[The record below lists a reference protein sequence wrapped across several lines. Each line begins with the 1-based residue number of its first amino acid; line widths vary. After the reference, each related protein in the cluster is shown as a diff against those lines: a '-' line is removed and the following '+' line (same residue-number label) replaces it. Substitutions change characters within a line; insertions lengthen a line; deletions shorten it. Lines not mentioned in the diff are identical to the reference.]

1 MSTQRPDDQASPSTP
16 TGQRF
21 LGGTVHSEGART
33 ATVPRLFATVS
44 ALVLLLLLL
53 FIIVRSFRDQLG
65 TRLLIT
71 AGAVGYQSELIAPL
85 PFVDQ
90 DVAIL
95 RNSPGVSLQI
105 DDEDPE
111 LPNAATEADYARL
124 MNEVLPATGQDTVI
138 LFVRAHAV
146 AARGGMYL
154 LPTDVDPLR
163 PHGGVEIGELLR
175 AVATCPARNKLV
187 LFDAASVDRNM
198 RIGMVGNDFAWHL
211 RREFE
216 ALAADDAE
224 IGNLFVLCSAGDGQ
238 RAWSSSAVQ
247 QSVFSAFAGYCLQ
260 GGVAADGD
268 GEEGRRDS
276 LLTTGEIASFVERN
290 VADWSLKHRGVLQ
303 RPFRLQAGD
312 DFQVAGV
319 SEFLTLESYFS
330 EQIPLARAGERENEE
345 LQQQAEAEGATP
357 DPESPPKA
365 FPTTD
370 VLLGRILLAWQFAD
384 ELRSTTQP
392 FHRPRHWA
400 LYLQSLQRAERLLL
414 AGRLED
420 AESVLETSIVPL
432 EEDLKAP
439 PRERLTHP
447 WSLAYMDLL
456 GDDPTTHP
464 SFVAMQNALNAPTP
478 ANLNRLT
485 TSPMAEAAL
494 ARRLAIAGLA
504 AGEGDDALWTDPD
517 LLQLVVATRTQAE
530 TTARLLS
537 QTSPPDAEAPPSSAP
552 YVLWLC
558 QSAIDRADRLRVAG
572 EQELLIGR
580 PESARFQ
587 LELASRTYD
596 DAENICR
603 ITEQQLNQIHLTVLD
618 LYGFSRWLGH
628 LKRDRA
634 AWIEAAG
641 RLRALVDTTAEFR
654 TQPRPELVPALV
666 GLCDELQRMAAAS
679 ARQALSK
686 SDPVVLDGLLELAS
700 LSPDMRLQ
708 ILTTLVGQ
716 EDAPG
721 RTASLRR
728 YATDPGDAVAFPIP
742 LSVLS
747 EALESR
753 SEELAELFE
762 AWDSRREPL
771 MLSDL
776 RDNESLRAQRSELGD
791 RFREELTRLSADPM
805 QLPPG
810 QSGYEQYVTHL
821 VRSPFQAQLL
831 VLTRFEP
838 TATREIL
845 NRLTADQL
853 AWQLQRLEKETA
865 ATEIDSGRV
874 RAAILKNLRTL
885 NPSYQDSLSR
895 RQQPFFLTQTK
906 TREVASRGEIDVTLQ
921 VNTVLELAAAD
932 RPRLVIDWFAVRDHQ
947 TVIEIENLLTGKLV
961 RPMTS
966 AQSGTDADA
975 EEADDDVSWRTQ
987 IPIDE
992 LMRDTPVP
1000 VRIRLHSTA
1009 DRVAAGTD
1017 EMTAWIELSDSSRYW
1032 VPIEF
1037 SQSGSEETPLEIVVT
1052 DANGA
1057 PAGPAIRVLPN
1068 QSLPMT
1074 VALRSRL
1081 PSPEPVH
1088 LDFVSGDEKATV
1100 EVTAVPGGVP
1110 QPVTPTAD
1118 FQIPVVAGELKIQAR
1133 RGTEVDDVETI
1144 QVDVLNPR
1152 TSFDPRVTF
1161 DPQNSQLQ
1169 ASIRQTAPSRSSDPI
1184 VVMLDIRGTNLSGG
1198 TLTGSIPDLETPAT
1212 LDAIVEA
1219 DELGTPFEAAVG
1231 AAGVP
1236 RLFSFRVDRVTGNV
1250 EALRR
1255 TAVRITSPP
1264 DQQAYRYDVQTEAP
1278 LRVGV
1283 HVDTASE
1290 CEVHIG
1296 IDRNRNEYLENDERL
1311 GGGRFWSGR
1320 HVLTRWSAST
1330 DPPGFQLGSDVSDIS
1345 FELDPAGLVGPQR
1358 ILVQLLSGDRSLTA
1372 GRWVYFLKDP
1382 PKLTFVA
1389 PATAQKVAWG
1399 DPLQITVGCDSPAWR
1414 SIEQIEVGI
1423 DRNNNG
1429 QWDEDETL
1437 SSAQPV
1443 VDGQLAFRTTN
1454 RVTDVFD
1461 SRALLSGPDDPMPT
1475 AAPAAAEGE
1484 ETAATPAEPPGLPT
1498 QVVLMTRGRLPIHTL
1513 GADASAPVETTQT
1526 PVTRQVVTLISQS
1539 EKPPVTGTIVGEVV
1553 TLDGLTQRDAIVALG
1568 MERTQTDDDGR
1579 FEFRNVPVGE
1589 HTVQAGKGKRLG
1601 QQTVE
1606 VAAGEIAL
1614 VRIFIIR
1621 R

>member
-1 MSTQRPDDQASPSTP
+1 MSTQRPDDRATPSAP
-16 TGQRF
+16 SGQRF
-21 LGGTVHSEGART
+21 LGGAVYTESART
-33 ATVPRLFATVS
+33 VTVPRLFATVS

-53 FIIVRSFRDQLG
+53 FVIVRSFRDQLG
-65 TRLLIT
+65 TRLLVT
-71 AGAVGYQSELIAPL
+71 AGAIDYQSELLTPL
-85 PFVDQ
+85 RFVDQ
-90 DVAIL
+90 DVAVI
-95 RNSPGVSLQI
+95 RSAPGVALKV

-111 LPNAATEADYARL
+111 LPNTATEADFARL
-124 MNEVLPATGQDTVI
+124 INEVLPATTQDTLI
-138 LFVRAHAV
+138 LFVRTHAV

-163 PHGGVEIGELLR
+163 PHGGVELGELLR
-175 AVATCPARNKLV
+175 AVADCPARNRFV
-187 LFDAASVDRNM
+187 LFDAASTDRNM
-198 RIGMVGNDFAWHL
+198 RIGMLGNDFAWHL

-216 ALAADDAE
+216 ALTADETD

-238 RAWSSSAVQ
+238 RSWSSSAVQ

-268 GEEGRRDS
+268 GENGRRDS
-276 LLTTGEIASFVERN
+276 LLTAGEIASFVERS

-319 SEFLTLESYFS
+319 SEFLTLESHFS
-330 EQIPLARAGERENEE
+330 EHIPLASAGQKENEE
-345 LQQQAEAEGATP
+345 LQQQAQDEGATP

-370 VLLGRILLAWQFAD
+370 VLLGRILLGWQFA
-384 ELRSTTQP
+384 EQLRSTTQP
-392 FHRPRHWA
+392 FLRPRHWA
-400 LYLQSLQRAERLLL
+400 LYLQSLQQAERLLL
-414 AGRLED
+414 AGRLEA
-420 AESVLETSIVPL
+420 AEASLDTLTGPL
-432 EEDLKAP
+432 EEDLKTP
-439 PRERLTHP
+439 PSELLTHP
-447 WSLAYMDLL
+447 WSLAYLDLL
-456 GDDPTTHP
+456 GDDPASHP
-464 SFVAMQNALNAPTP
+464 SFVALQNALNGPTP
-478 ANLNRLT
+478 ASLNRLT
-485 TSPMAEAAL
+485 TSPLVEASL
-494 ARRLAIAGLA
+494 ARRLAASGMA
-504 AGEGDDALWTDPD
+504 TGQGDDTLWTDPD
-517 LLQLVVATRTQAE
+517 LLQLVITTRTQAE
-530 TTARLLS
+530 TTARLRS
-537 QTSPPDAEAPPSSAP
+537 QTTPLSEETPPSSAP
-552 YVLWLC
+552 YILRLC

-580 PESARFQ
+580 PEAARFQ
-587 LELASRTYD
+587 FELASRTYD
-596 DAENICR
+596 DAASTCR
-603 ITEQQLNQIHLTVLD
+603 LTEQQLNQIHLTVLD
-618 LYGFSRWLGH
+618 LCGLSQWLGH
-628 LKRDRA
+628 SGSDRA
-634 AWIEAAG
+634 AWIETAG
-641 RLRALVDTTAEFR
+641 RLRALVDAISAFR
-654 TQPRPELVPALV
+654 TEPRAELVPALV
-666 GLCDELQRMAAAS
+666 GLCDELQRLATSS

-686 SDPVVLDGLLELAS
+686 SDPAALEGLLELTS

-708 ILTTLVGQ
+708 ILTALVRQ

-721 RTASLRR
+721 KAASLRK
-728 YATDPGDAVAFPIP
+728 YATDPTDAIALPIP
-742 LSVLS
+742 LKALS
-747 EALESR
+747 EALNADSA
-753 SEELAELFE
+753 ELAELFGP
-762 AWDSRREPL
+762 WDSRREPV

-776 RDNESLRAQRSELGD
+776 RDNESLRASRSELGD
-791 RFREELTRLSADPM
+791 RFRQELTRLNADPM

-810 QSGYEQYVTHL
+810 QTGYEQYVTHL

-838 TATREIL
+838 MATRELL

-885 NPSYQDSLSR
+885 DPSYQDALSR
-895 RQQPFFLTQTK
+895 RQQPFFLTGTT
-906 TREVASRGEIDVTLQ
+906 TREVAPSGQIDVQLQ

-947 TVIEIENLLTGKLV
+947 TVLEVENLLTGKRS
-961 RPMTS
+961 RPMAATEPE
-966 AQSGTDADA
+966 TDSTADQTGDA
-975 EEADDDVSWRTQ
+975 VSWRTQ

-1000 VRIRLHSTA
+1000 VRIRLLTQPGN
-1009 DRVAAGTD
+1009 VTAGTG
-1017 EMTAWIELSDSSRYW
+1017 ELTAWIELSDGSRYW

-1037 SQSGSEETPLEIVVT
+1037 SQSGSEETPLEVVVT
-1052 DANGA
+1052 DASGA

-1068 QSLPMT
+1068 QGLPLT

-1081 PSPEPVH
+1081 VSPEPVQI
-1088 LDFVSGDEKATV
+1088 DFVSGSETQTV
-1100 EVTAVPGGVP
+1100 EVTAVPGGIP

-1118 FQIPVVAGELKIQAR
+1118 FEMPIVAGELKIRAR
-1133 RGTEVDDVETI
+1133 RGTEIVDAETI

-1152 TSFDPRVTF
+1152 TSFESTVTF
-1161 DPQNSQLQ
+1161 DPQKGQLQ
-1169 ASIRQTAPSRSSDPI
+1169 ASVRQTAPSRSADPI
-1184 VVMLDIRGTNLSGG
+1184 AVMLDILGTGVTGG

-1236 RLFSFRVDRVTGNV
+1236 RLFTYRVDRVTGNV
-1250 EALRR
+1250 ESIRR

-1264 DQQAYRYDVQTEAP
+1264 DQQAYHYATNAESP
-1278 LRVGV
+1278 LSVGI
-1283 HVDTASE
+1283 HVDSASE

-1320 HVLTRWSAST
+1320 RVVTRWSAST
-1330 DPPGFQLGSDVSDIS
+1330 DPPGFRLASKVSDIA
-1345 FELDPAGLVGPQR
+1345 FDLDPAGLVGPQR
-1358 ILVQLLSGDRSLTA
+1358 ILVQLLAGDRSLTA
-1372 GRWVYFLKDP
+1372 GRWVYFLKQP
-1382 PKLTFVA
+1382 PQLTFVT
-1389 PATAQKVAWG
+1389 PATGQKVAWG
-1399 DPLQITVGCDSPAWR
+1399 DPLQVTVGCDSPAWR

-1429 QWDEDETL
+1429 QWDDDETL

-1443 VDGQLAFRTTN
+1443 VDGQLTFRTTN

-1461 SRALLSGPDDPMPT
+1461 SRALLEAPDDPMP
-1475 AAPAAAEGE
+1475 AAPPSPDNGAEAAA
-1484 ETAATPAEPPGLPT
+1484 APAEPPGLPT
-1498 QVVLMTRGRLPIHTL
+1498 QVVLMTRGRLPIHTV
-1513 GADASAPVETTQT
+1513 GGDAEPVEPTST
-1526 PVTRQVVTLISQS
+1526 PVTRHVVTLISQS
-1539 EKPPVTGTIVGEVV
+1539 EKPPVTGSIVGEVV

-1589 HTVQAGKGKRLG
+1589 HTIQAGKGKRLG
-1601 QQTVE
+1601 QETVE
-1606 VAAGEIAL
+1606 VVAGETAR